1 MEDPPLRDKSGTVWQ
16 SSCRAVA
23 ANALLLGRTLLGL
36 RVWDVLRLIDYIRMR
51 PEPLA
56 DPIGCAGLS
65 GGGMVAL
72 FSAALDQRIACA
84 VVSGYFN
91 TFRDSI
97 MAIDHCLCNYVPGIL
112 QYAEMADIAG
122 LIAPRPLLIESGARD
137 PIFPAEA
144 TRRALEELRRVYVAF
159 GAPERLDADF
169 FEGEHRWS
177 GAKAYDWLG
186 RWLSK

>member
-1 MEDPPLRDKSGTVWQ
+1 
-16 SSCRAVA
+16 
-23 ANALLLGRTLLGL
+23 
-36 RVWDVLRLIDYIRMR
+36 
-51 PEPLA
+51 
-56 DPIGCAGLS
+56 
-65 GGGMVAL
+65 MVAL

-84 VVSGYFN
+84 VVSGYLN

-122 LIAPRPLLIESGARD
+122 LIAPRPLLIESGERD
-137 PIFPAEA
+137 PIFPIAA
-144 TRRALEELRRVYVAF
+144 TRHALEELNRIYSVF
-159 GAPERLDADF
+159 GAPERLAADL

-186 RWLSK
+186 RWLM